1 MDVFNFC
8 GKLSLPKESEKF
20 HPIEHREFA
29 SSWENMTVKFN
40 CISGTNRVLCMA
52 QGGKWQSD
60 SKNVIKTFSKSTTD
74 ENGKTI
80 KGEMI
85 EIPWNKRFDA
95 DQIDKVAGFR
105 KFTCDTGD
113 SKMRYGLQG
122 LVAAFENGSVT
133 DGMKTQFGIDN
144 LEDAKAALE
153 KSNAKKKVFLSE
165 WDFAQHLAK
174 VLQSGKYKDK
184 LFYVSGTYDV
194 QYNADKQ
201 QFYTNY
207 HVNRVVL
214 APDDAEQK
222 TELKVDFYFGED
234 AFDDSNY
241 EENGKATING
251 WVSYYDNMV
260 KSNGFRPM
268 VVTVKESEKKTAALK
283 RKFSVEEGIKQIGL
297 TLNVVE
303 GAETVELTMDMLD
316 EETREDIECG
326 LLDWETVKRELGGR
340 AIGDR
345 VSELRFAELTP
356 RKNAAQD
363 TVYTADDMRPAVTEQ
378 KDKDVVEQKDE
389 DEDFDLFSDSDLD
402 DDL

>member
-1 MDVFNFC
+1 MDVFNFV

-20 HPIEHREFA
+20 HPVEKKSFQ
-29 SSWENMTVKFN
+29 SGWENLTVKFN
-40 CISGTNRVLCMA
+40 CISGTNRVLCMV
-52 QGGKWQSD
+52 QGGHWQDEKRNS
-60 SKNVIKTFSKSTTD
+60 VIKTFSKSTKD

-95 DQIDKVAGFR
+95 DEIDKVAGFR
-105 KFTCDTGD
+105 KFVCDTGD
-113 SKMRYGLQG
+113 SKMRYKLQD
-122 LVAAFENGSVT
+122 LVEAFENGSVT
-133 DGMKTQFGIDN
+133 DEMKAQLGIDN
-144 LEDAKAALE
+144 LEDAKTALE

-184 LFYVSGTYDV
+184 VFYVSGNYDV
-194 QYNADKQ
+194 QYSADKQ

-222 TELKVDFYFGED
+222 AELKIDFYFCED
-234 AFDDSNY
+234 CFDDSTY
-241 EENGKATING
+241 EESGKATING
-251 WVSYYDNMV
+251 WVNYYDGMV
-260 KSNGFRPM
+260 KKNGFRPM

-283 RKFSVEEGIKQIGL
+283 RKFSVDEGIKQIGL

-303 GAETVELTMDMLD
+303 GAETIELTMDMLD
-316 EETREDIECG
+316 DETREDIQCG
-326 LLDWETVKRELGGR
+326 LLDWEEVKRDLGGR

-345 VSELRFAELTP
+345 VSELRFTELTP
-356 RKNAAQD
+356 RKNVAQD
-363 TVYTADDMRPAVTEQ
+363 TVYTMEDMHPAVM
-378 KDKDVVEQKDE
+378 EQKDE
-389 DEDFDLFSDSDLD
+389 DENFDLFAD
-402 DDL
+402 DDEDL